1 MNMNTNDLK
10 RMYGSTPERFENR
23 IHQALLSQ
31 SAASPAPVRRPWR
44 AALITALVLAL
55 TIAVAAAAF
64 TSKVADVYGRSYG
77 ADKRE
82 ELLAGKIA
90 QEAHSVQ
97 IGDVIY
103 TLEEVTYIDD
113 GLYGVGSIYP
123 AHEGVILMAE
133 DYQVTDAAGYEIYY
147 SGSAEPPA
155 DAPSYAGLARS
166 RNAKI
171 LMVHCLPDAIS
182 VDGGTMIIPSSIGYQ
197 ALPQMDGSILFSF
210 EIPTGTAVEDGAEY
224 TIRMWSS
231 NWEVT
236 PEGTWLREEPNDT
249 YRGDNWDAVVY
260 PKSAKEEK

>member
-1 MNMNTNDLK
+1 MNMNPNDLK
-10 RMYGSTPERFENR
+10 RMYGSTPDRFQSCVY
-23 IHQALLSQ
+23 QALNRQ
-31 SAASPAPVRRPWR
+31 PSPVPARRTWR

-64 TSKVADVYGRSYG
+64 TSRVADVYGRSYG
-77 ADKRE
+77 DDKRE

-90 QEAHSVQ
+90 QEMHSAQ
-97 IGDVIY
+97 IGEAIY

-113 GLYGVGSIYP
+113 GLYGVGTIRP

-147 SGSAEPPA
+147 PGSVEPPQ
-155 DAPSYAGLARS
+155 DAPSYADLARS

-171 LMVHCLPDAIS
+171 LMVHCLPEAIG
-182 VDGGTMIIPSSIGYQ
+182 VDGGTMITPSTIGYLT
-197 ALPQMDGSILFSF
+197 LPQMDGSILFSF

-231 NWEVT
+231 SWEIT
-236 PEGTWLREEPNDT
+236 PEGEWLRDEPNDT

-260 PKSAKEEK
+260 PKPAKEEK